1 MRLRS
6 ECVRERGVGD
16 THLNWHLPEHE
27 SAHARRQEEPPP
39 CPSVPPPSRRGGP
52 RSSNARRGGPR
63 SPKSRAPSRGPRD
76 QRSSPPSRGGPRSSN
91 PRRGGPRSPKSRGP
105 SRGPRDQRSSP
116 PPVPVAVTPDDVN
129 EQRAGWRW
137 AVAVR
142 EGGRPHG
149 FEEARRTRSIAGG
162 GGRSPR
168 GCPSRRGSRDQRS
181 SPPSRGGPR
190 SSNPRR
196 GGPRSPSRAAP
207 HAARETSGRRRR
219 PCLRR
224 SHPMM

>member
-1 MRLRS
+1 M
-6 ECVRERGVGD
+6 GD

-116 PPVPVAVTPDDVN
+116 PPVPAAVTPDDVN

-149 FEEARRTRSIAGG
+149 FEEARRTRSIAG
-162 GGRSPR
+162 RRRAVAARLSFAPR
-168 GCPSRRGSRDQRS
+168 LAGPAIVAALARRASFLEPATR
-181 SPPSRGGPR
+181 
-190 SSNPRR
+190 
-196 GGPRSPSRAAP
+196 RAAVAEVARP
-207 HAARETSGRRRR
+207 LTRPARPAVVAAARACGGHTR
-219 PCLRR
+219 
-224 SHPMM
+224 